1 MSHYDRILALTV
13 GSIAAGVLLVGG
25 PAAEPRVRHH
35 HLQLQTGPL
44 TVKLGGPGLARI
56 DTAPNC
62 LEQACPMLALSL
74 EASAPAQGAPR
85 QSRRMQACQPG
96 ALHRGRLIAE
106 RADERLG
113 EQGRMCEPA
122 RPEAA

>member
-13 GSIAAGVLLVGG
+13 GSIAAGVLVVGG
-25 PAAEPRVRHH
+25 PASDPVARHH

-44 TVKLGGPGLARI
+44 TVQLGGPGLARI

-62 LEQACPMLALSL
+62 LEQACPMLSLSL
-74 EASAPAQGAPR
+74 GTSAPAQGAPE

-96 ALHRGRLIAE
+96 ALHRGGLIAE
-106 RADERLG
+106 RADESLG